1 MKTVIS
7 NKTREALE
15 VAKHI
20 LYSLKVVAIGLFI
33 PSLFIFGVTY
43 NSPKKPS
50 VDRINICNLKQVVN
64 DNVTVDFN
72 KPLSD
77 QNS

>member
-7 NKTREALE
+7 NKTRETLE
-15 VAKHI
+15 VAKRI

-33 PSLFIFGVTY
+33 PFLFVLGIT
-43 NSPKKPS
+43 NNTPKKAS
-50 VDRINICNLKQVVN
+50 KDGINICNLPQVVN

-72 KPLSD
+72 QPLSD